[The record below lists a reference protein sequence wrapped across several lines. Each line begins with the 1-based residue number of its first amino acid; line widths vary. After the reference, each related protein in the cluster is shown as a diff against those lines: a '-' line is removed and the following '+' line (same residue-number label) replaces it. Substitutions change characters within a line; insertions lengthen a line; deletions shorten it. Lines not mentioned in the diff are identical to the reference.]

1 MSLAKG
7 AAVSIPPPVK
17 KWKDPLLWV
26 SIAFPLALG
35 LAVLLVVL
43 LRKDQSVS
51 TPVSKCKDDAD
62 CSHSGACKDGA
73 CVCAANWTGDK
84 CQIVKTPP
92 LLMTMGNDTCSR
104 QPQSCADDG
113 DCALKCKP
121 IIPPGATIESQ
132 FANTNRTIYT
142 CQTMS
147 KEDNAAGLEG
157 SFCMPPKPA
166 SECASADLPG
176 TIAGTLTWRGW
187 AGVDAQGWSCASE
200 FPSFYPQNQ
209 ETGACELSS
218 QVCRKGKWRFP
229 CDGDKCDVDL
239 SPEQQS
245 KLMHTS
251 PLFNGR
257 CVCDD
262 TDCTSDLQCVT
273 KCVGGKCAAQ
283 RTGLDPLTGLP
294 TCVADTCWNNPVN
307 RAGEW
312 IASKTAPYTDGFCRC
327 ASGATITDQGCQW
340 LNEGMIRPPAFLCPN
355 NCSGNGRCVAAG
367 KCECKSGYMGASC
380 EQFSCAA
387 GCFNQGECIGPNTCT
402 CRSGYV
408 YSPDTHECQP
418 PIICYDTPTV
428 GAAPPRG
435 KETQTETIQ
444 HPDSFRNSTKT
455 DCVRGSAA
463 ELREL
468 CTTNGWDDVNALT
481 VQCVRYPDCSTIE
494 CDSPRLCTA
503 ETKQIMP
510 LMKVAA
516 GDGCRNPSLDELND
530 LCDDLSSESVPVY
543 TSGMINGTWQC
554 LDGTVQ
560 KVLELQTQ
568 LVKIVP
574 NGTLSANMCVDPAK
588 INITRDAPFYGVYR
602 LIRGTHR
609 QPPNVDPDDET
620 DPNEIWGAAEVFQN
634 TRCTK
639 QNASNQNYVGYSF
652 LAPTPEISPP
662 ITHSD
667 FFYMIFYLIPHWA
680 ASIVDPKE
688 SLYNNLGKPLYSTMY
703 GGTQPNGIII
713 YGQDAAKPT
722 SKQTLSPPALA
733 PAIAS
738 KIAGTHDLALQAL
751 NTVTSDPTINT
762 KGFIEP
768 GNNMA
773 LSSLPVDKVVVA
785 ACTPMYCNAIQD
797 SGKKKIVIIAWED
810 VQTLPAS
817 CAATGVVKYNL
828 TSVMYDIGTVN
839 TLVTGASRPN
849 TVKDDV
855 SGKTYRY
862 FVDVVLAGEVN
873 RLLTYTLTS
882 FVAQDAGDTSTTPD
896 NAPCSSMPEVFNV
909 ILTPY
914 TDEYCASIP
923 SPYPDDRVPN
933 MHWLQ
938 NSMCFW
944 ERDNQAASDYY
955 CAIARDGFDPRKLQ
969 LVTSSGTACGALNST
984 FPTLTND
991 EWGTAASCELTAE
1004 ELLSSTP
1011 PPGCSGLAQRRSAT
1025 CNPVLGISGGG
1036 NVAGADAFETRLNA
1050 LNEFYQQHGSPDRF
1064 VDDALGTWDNRQQLY
1079 NTYFNCGPKTA
1090 NETWGGMDASIQCDP
1105 ADVACLNASVAGQ
1118 GCSQNSAGRNKCSNW
1133 SVDQTDG
1140 MTFTQERR
1148 CYPPAW
1154 QTDTT
1159 DTSVCCSGHGTF
1171 SVSGGDTACFCSP
1184 GAYMGPTCSDLI
1196 CSKDN
1201 MCNNHGTCGINEATG
1216 KAQCNCDEGYYN
1228 VDAKSADDMWEAPAN
1243 LLTCNKN
1250 LCKNNCTEAGHGP
1263 FQEKVETITYPEGH
1277 IPRTREV
1284 INFAGYCNNESG
1296 LCECADGYGC
1306 FSSDIHKEY
1315 NGMCVKHTPC
1325 EAGNTDKC
1333 IHGIDLYNCPGTY
1346 QTASCPETEMQFC
1359 SSLASKT
1366 PFTTIQ
1372 LPNVFWERKM
1382 LTKNGSNTMIVRHML
1397 IHLARFQ
1404 ADSNNIT
1411 LDLHMQVALGDGSGD
1426 DHLLASFVVLDEEL
1440 WTNYPDARAG
1450 GNDIPGMTSTD
1461 EWQSDAVF
1469 NLLQQKN
1476 VVVGGTYPKT
1486 KTLPNYD
1493 VQYIGRKKTV
1503 LVDTKQSMSPV
1514 TVNKFYDVFIY
1525 LGISANDNI
1534 TVRMGRQD
1542 NLGLKDSFIRMYQ

>member
-1 MSLAKG
+1 MSVTPPLGMSLATGASAPPLGMSLGKG
-7 AAVSIPPPVK
+7 AAVPTPVK

-35 LAVLLVVL
+35 LAVLLVVF

-121 IIPPGATIESQ
+121 VIPPGATIESQ
-132 FANTNRTIYT
+132 FANTNRTVYT
-142 CQTMS
+142 CQKMS

-307 RAGEW
+307 PAGKW

-327 ASGATITDQGCQW
+327 AAGATITDQGCQW
-340 LNEGMIRPPAFLCPN
+340 PNEGMIRPPAFLCPN

-380 EQFSCAA
+380 EQYSCAA

-428 GAAPPRG
+428 GTAPPRG

-554 LDGTVQ
+554 FDGTVQ

-634 TRCTK
+634 THCTK

-768 GNNMA
+768 GNNNMA

-849 TVKDDV
+849 TVKDDDT
-855 SGKTYRY
+855 GKTYRY

-882 FVAQDAGDTSTTPD
+882 FVAQDASDTSTTPD

-984 FPTLTND
+984 FPTLTTN
-991 EWGTAASCELTAE
+991 EWGTAASCELTPE

-1025 CNPVLGISGGG
+1025 CNPVLLISGGG
-1036 NVAGADAFETRLNA
+1036 NVAGAVAFETRLNA

-1064 VDDALGTWDNRQQLY
+1064 VDEALGTWDKRQQLY

-1090 NETWGGMDASIQCDP
+1090 NETWGGMNATNIQCDP
-1105 ADVACLNASVAGQ
+1105 RDVACLNASAAGQ
-1118 GCSQNSAGRNKCSNW
+1118 GCSQNSEGRNKCSEW
-1133 SVDQTDG
+1133 SVDQTDS

-1171 SVSGGDTACFCSP
+1171 SVSGGDTACFCAP
-1184 GAYMGPTCSDLI
+1184 GAYTGPTCSDLI
-1196 CSKDN
+1196 CNKDN
-1201 MCNNHGTCGINEATG
+1201 MCNGHGTCGINEATG

-1228 VDAKSADDMWEAPAN
+1228 VDAKLPGDMWEAPEN

-1250 LCKNNCTEAGHGP
+1250 MCAEDCTDSYGVQHPVLRGNCNHKN
-1263 FQEKVETITYPEGH
+1263 
-1277 IPRTREV
+1277 
-1284 INFAGYCNNESG
+1284 G
-1296 LCECADGYGC
+1296 LCECFQYYGC
-1306 FSSDIHKEY
+1306 YIPTSNPSP
-1315 NGMCVKHTPC
+1315 N
-1325 EAGNTDKC
+1325 NTC
-1333 IHGIDLYNCPGTY
+1333 TGTCTGTCKN
-1346 QTASCPETEMQFC
+1346 QRSNPNETQHQFC
-1359 SSLASKT
+1359 IDAVSAT
-1366 PFTTIQ
+1366 PFDTIS
-1372 LPNVFWERKM
+1372 LPAIRFTRNR
-1382 LTKNGSNTMIVRHML
+1382 LSSGSDTIVTRHML
-1397 IHLARFQ
+1397 LFVTSFQ
-1404 ADSNNIT
+1404 ATTDNIS
-1411 LDLHMQVALGDGSGD
+1411 LDLSMWVAVGPGSKA
-1426 DHLLASFVVLDEEL
+1426 DHLLASFVVLD
-1440 WTNYPDARAG
+1440 DAAYTKSNVPLDG
-1450 GNDIPGMTSTD
+1450 TDIPGLKNTTKD
-1461 EWQSDAVF
+1461 ESPRVF
-1469 NLLQQKN
+1469 NMLQLKG
-1476 VVVGGTYPKT
+1476 VVVAGTYPKT
-1486 KTLPNYD
+1486 QTLPNYD
-1493 VQYIGRKKTV
+1493 VDMVGRDVKGITV
-1503 LVDTKQSMSPV
+1503 HTVQQRKQV
-1514 TVNKFYDVFIY
+1514 TVNQWYDVFVY
-1525 LGISANDNI
+1525 LGIATDDNV
-1534 TVRMGRQD
+1534 TVGID
-1542 NLGLKDSFIRMYQ
+1542 PNSTIKMYH